1 MTYLILWGTRTQ
13 QRFLGSP
20 HLVPQICGVRV
31 VMPALKIIF
40 DTTLRDGTQGV
51 GISFSLE
58 DKLRIITRINTDLGI
73 PFIEAGWPGS
83 NPKDRE
89 IFAKARELNLGDT
102 QIVAFGS
109 TRHKG
114 VKADQDQNL
123 KALASAGT
131 EIVSLVGKSWN
142 LHVTEALNA
151 TLEENLDMI
160 RDSVQFLKDQGKR
173 VFFDAEHFFDG
184 YYTNREYAMQVLNTA
199 ARAGAELLVLCD
211 TNGGYLPLQVQEAVK
226 AVVSQAKI
234 PIGIHCH
241 NDAGFANSNA
251 LLAFQAGAK
260 QIQGTFNGFGE
271 RCGNSDLVTLIPTLK
286 FKLGVNCIDDE
297 KIRNL
302 TAVAHFIY
310 ELANLP
316 PREEQPYVGRNAFS
330 HKGGIHISAVLKDN
344 RTYEHLD
351 PLLVGNDR
359 NIKVSELAGKSSIIY
374 KAKQFG
380 IPLAEGNPKVEQ
392 ILRIIKEKE
401 RQGYSY
407 EGADGSLELI
417 MRSLDF
423 NIEDPQ
429 FFRKKYFG
437 IEGFRVISEHLKGLT
452 STEATIKV
460 RVREKEFHTAAEGNG
475 PVNAIDEA
483 LRKALV
489 FFYPSLKNIT
499 LYDFKVR
506 IIVQSG
512 TASVVRVLV
521 ETKDLKTNATWSTIG
536 AHENII
542 VASWEAL
549 LDSYVY
555 KLLKDNIDW
564 ADKTGS

>member
-1 MTYLILWGTRTQ
+1 M
-13 QRFLGSP
+13 
-20 HLVPQICGVRV
+20 
-31 VMPALKIIF
+31 
-40 DTTLRDGTQGV
+40 
-51 GISFSLE
+51 
-58 DKLRIITRINTDLGI
+58 
-73 PFIEAGWPGS
+73 
-83 NPKDRE
+83 
-89 IFAKARELNLGDT
+89 
-102 QIVAFGS
+102 
-109 TRHKG
+109 
-114 VKADQDQNL
+114 
-123 KALASAGT
+123 
-131 EIVSLVGKSWN
+131 
-142 LHVTEALNA
+142 
-151 TLEENLDMI
+151 
-160 RDSVQFLKDQGKR
+160 KDQGKK
-173 VFFDAEHFFDG
+173 VFFDSEHFFDG
-184 YYTNREYAMQVLNTA
+184 YFTNRQYTMQVLSTA
-199 ARAGAELLVLCD
+199 AKAGAEYLVLCD

-226 AVVSQAKI
+226 DVIQKFKI
-234 PIGIHCH
+234 PVGIHCH
-241 NDAGFANSNA
+241 NDSGFANSNA
-251 LLAFQAGAK
+251 LIAFQAGAT

-297 KIRNL
+297 KVKNL
-302 TAVAHFIY
+302 TAVARFIY
-310 ELANLP
+310 ELANMP
-316 PREEQPYVGRNAFS
+316 PREDQPYVGRNAFS

-344 RTYEHLD
+344 RTYEHLN

-359 NIKVSELAGKSSIIY
+359 NIKVSELAGRSSIIY

-380 IPLAEGNPKVEQ
+380 IPLVEGSPKVDQ
-392 ILRIIKEKE
+392 ILKIIKEKE

-417 MRSLDF
+417 MRSLDY

-437 IEGFRVISEHLKGLT
+437 IEGFRVISEYLKNVA

-489 FFYPSLKNIT
+489 FFYPSLKNIS
-499 LYDFKVR
+499 LSDFKVR

-521 ETKDLKTNATWSTIG
+521 ETKDVKTNETWSTIG

-564 ADKTGS
+564 TDKAGT

>member
-1 MTYLILWGTRTQ
+1 
-13 QRFLGSP
+13 
-20 HLVPQICGVRV
+20 
-31 VMPALKIIF
+31 MPAQKIIY
-40 DTTLRDGTQGV
+40 DTTLRDGTQGA

-58 DKLRIITRINTDLGI
+58 DKVRIIKRLVIDLGI

-102 QIVAFGS
+102 QIVAFSS
-109 TRHKG
+109 TRRKG
-114 VKADQDQNL
+114 TKADKDPSL
-123 KALASAGT
+123 KAVAIAGT
-131 EIVSLVGKSWN
+131 DIVTLVGKSWD

-151 TLEENLDMI
+151 SLEENLDMI
-160 RDSVQFLKDQGKR
+160 TDSIQFMKDQGKR

-184 YYTNREYAMQVLNTA
+184 YFTNRQYAMQVLSTA
-199 ARAGAELLVLCD
+199 AKAGADYLVLCD

-226 AVVSQAKI
+226 DVVQQHKV
-234 PIGIHCH
+234 PVGIHCH

-251 LLAFQAGAK
+251 LIAYQTGAT

-286 FKLGVNCIDDE
+286 FKLGVDCIDDE
-297 KIRNL
+297 KVKNL

-310 ELANLP
+310 ELANMP
-316 PREEQPYVGRNAFS
+316 PREDQPYVGRNAFS

-344 RTYEHLD
+344 RTYEHLN

-359 NIKVSELAGKSSIIY
+359 NIKVSELAGKSSITY

-380 IPLAEGNPKVEQ
+380 IPLVDGSPKVDQ
-392 ILRIIKEKE
+392 ILKIIKEKE

-417 MRSLDF
+417 MRSLDY

-437 IEGFRVISEHLKGLT
+437 IEGFRVISEYLKNVA

-489 FFYPSLKNIT
+489 FFYPSLKNIS
-499 LYDFKVR
+499 LSDFKVR

-521 ETKDLKTNATWSTIG
+521 ETKDLKTNETWGTIG

-564 ADKTGS
+564 TDKSNT